1 MELERQKYDIGKQR
15 DRAVHIS
22 LDNERKT
29 HDLTVEKDHLKRDLD
44 RELRDHHREKEAI
57 ERDHQQQLDMRNLE
71 HNREMDKERRK
82 TEEAKRKFEER
93 IEKLD
98 KEIDDMNMEIED
110 KNVEITQIKADHKEK
125 LNENENKLKTEYEEK
140 MNKMQEDHKQENTE
154 RELEEEKLTEDKKE
168 LNNDSD
174 RLQHDH
180 ECEKQRLNHVH
191 QEEVADAIEE
201 TNASW
206 RKKWMTMERDF
217 ENKQK
222 ELHDEITYLENKI
235 RDVQKDD
242 DGLWKVGLKQKQN
255 ELDVMKEDLEQKLE
269 NAREEI
275 YDMDKKFRK
284 EKLKINA
291 DHKMKL
297 NKKVKEMNEDFKK
310 KLEERV
316 NALSYNLKYE
326 INQKETDH
334 RYKMERKDME
344 LATMEEALS
353 RAQAMKND
361 VGELMGYFKKNPYY
375 LETLLFRWQNT
386 SC

>member
-1 MELERQKYDIGKQR
+1 MADDERRREEKRNLELKRQKYDIGKQR
-15 DRAVHIS
+15 DRAVRESMDH
-22 LDNERKT
+22 EAKK
-29 HDLTVEKDHLKRDLD
+29 HDLTVENNFLKRDFD

-57 ERDHQQQLDMRNLE
+57 ERDHQQQINMRNLE
-71 HNREMDKERRK
+71 HNREMDNERLK
-82 TEEAKRKFEER
+82 TKEAKRKFEKS
-93 IEKLD
+93 IEKLEE
-98 KEIDDMNMEIED
+98 EIADLNKEIED
-110 KNVEITQIKADHKEK
+110 KNVEITKIEDDHTQE
-125 LNENENKLKTEYEEK
+125 LNEHEKKLKTENEEK
-140 MNKMQEDHKQENTE
+140 IKKMQEDHIQENTE
-154 RELEEEKLTEDKKE
+154 RELEEAKLTEDKKG

-174 RLQHDH
+174 RSKHDH
-180 ECEKQRLNHVH
+180 ELEIQRLNHVH
-191 QEEVADAIEE
+191 QEEVEDAIEE
-201 TNASW
+201 TNADW

-222 ELHDEITYLENKI
+222 ELIDEITYLENKI

-242 DGLWKVGLKQKQN
+242 DGRWKVDLKQKQN
-255 ELDVMKEDLEQKLE
+255 ELDVMKVDLEQKLE

-275 YDMDKKFRK
+275 SDMDKKFRK

-297 NKKVKEMNEDFKK
+297 NAKVKEMNEDFKK

-361 VGELMGYFKKNPYY
+361 VGELMGYF
-375 LETLLFRWQNT
+375 
-386 SC
+386 